1 MDPVDKKTDQEIYL
15 SIVAEAAKA
24 KNELGCAQR
33 DLAKANSRLEFL
45 LVLANTLINRKK
57 D

>member
-33 DLAKANSRLEFL
+33 DVTKANSRLEFL

>member
-1 MDPVDKKTDQEIYL
+1 MDPIDKKTDQEIYL

-24 KNELGCAQR
+24 KNELSCAQR
-33 DLAKANSRLEFL
+33 DLTKANSRLEFL